1 MQGIDLVGKLA
12 EMQRQYADAHR
23 PVRSLEPTATAT
35 PGVILSG
42 ITTAKHRFRSIKL
55 GNEDRS
61 GTGWLRFDL
70 QALVAKGR
78 AATKI
83 QPRTACTFHVKN
95 SGSLCSSS
103 R

>member
-1 MQGIDLVGKLA
+1 LA
-12 EMQRQYADAHR
+12 EIQRQYADAHR
-23 PVRSLEPTATAT
+23 PVRSLEHYRDRHARRHPER
-35 PGVILSG
+35 V
-42 ITTAKHRFRSIKL
+42 TTAKHRFRRIKL

-61 GTGWLRFDL
+61 GAGWLRLGL

-78 AATKI
+78 AATRI